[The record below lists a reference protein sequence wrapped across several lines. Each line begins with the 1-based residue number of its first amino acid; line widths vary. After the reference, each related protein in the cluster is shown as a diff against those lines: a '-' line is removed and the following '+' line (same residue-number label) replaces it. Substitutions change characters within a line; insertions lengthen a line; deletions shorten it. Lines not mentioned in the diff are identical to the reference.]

1 MLPRGAK
8 RPSVQKAPPI
18 DAAKEPP
25 NWRLLVV
32 YHAMFTF
39 CFMLISQVRTVPA
52 GWTDLPVT
60 ALMFLPAV
68 RYCC

>member
-1 MLPRGAK
+1 M
-8 RPSVQKAPPI
+8 I
-18 DAAKEPP
+18 DAAKSSWVQKEPP
-25 NWRLLVV
+25 FGTAKEPPFGRLLVV

-39 CFMLISQVRTVPA
+39 RFMLISQVRTVPA